1 MADLLLDLLPDGG
14 DVTLTNGSLV
24 LDDGLQ
30 TAVILSLFGG
40 NEDDSGSDGDESR
53 MWWGCFDEPTLAN
66 RYRSETQNLIRALPA
81 TPANMKRVED
91 AALRDLAWVLA
102 GTADS
107 VDVSVTI
114 PSLNHFNITIAI
126 SIRDQ
131 LFKQSFLRKSGAS
144 S

>member
-1 MADLLLDLLPDGG
+1 MSDLLLDLLPDGG
-14 DVTLTNGSLV
+14 DVTLINGSLV

-30 TAVILSLFGG
+30 TAVTISLFGG
-40 NEDDSGSDGDESR
+40 NEDDSGSDGDESH
-53 MWWGCFDEPTLAN
+53 MWWGNFDEPTLAN

-91 AALRDLAWVLA
+91 AALRDLAWMLA

-114 PSLNHFNITIAI
+114 PALNHFNITIAI

>member
-1 MADLLLDLLPDGG
+1 MADIALTLLPDGG
-14 DVTLTNGSLV
+14 DVTCVNGV
-24 LDDGLQ
+24 LALGDGLES
-30 TAVILSLFGG
+30 AVLLSLFGG
-40 NEDDSGSDGDESR
+40 NEDDSGSDGDESK
-53 MWWGCFDEPTLAN
+53 MWWGSIDEPTLAN

-91 AALRDLAWVLA
+91 AALRDLAWMLA

-131 LFKQSFLRKSGAS
+131 VFKQSFLRKSGAS